1 MEKIKYPRYLFDQI
15 NNWLFQEKVIIVYGP
30 RQVGKTTLCKEIIDG
45 QPNSLYLNCEQVK
58 IKDVLESGNL
68 ENIRAY
74 LGDYKLVVF
83 DEAQKIKQIGG
94 LLKLLNDTDPE
105 IQIIATGSSSFELSN
120 EITEPLTGRNIKFIM
135 YPVSLNEVSGIFNP
149 FEIDEKIEGFLRFG
163 MYPDI
168 LGRDD
173 SQKTTLLDMLATDY
187 LFRDILNYEN
197 LKQPELLVQLLKA
210 IALQLGSE
218 VSFRELAVLLK
229 TTVETIQRYLD
240 ILERSFVLFHLTSFS
255 RNLRSELTR
264 SRKYYFYDNGIRNS
278 LIQNYN
284 MLTNRNDI
292 GALWENFCI
301 TERMKFL
308 QKEKRKANLYFWRTY
323 QQNEIDLVEESGGE
337 LTAIEFKWNPQAKA
351 KTPTMFLTTYPN
363 SQFKVVHSKN
373 FRDFLIG

>member
-1 MEKIKYPRYLFDQI
+1 MERIKYPRYLFDQI

-30 RQVGKTTLCKEIIDG
+30 RQVGKTTLCKEFIDG
-45 QPNSLYLNCEQVK
+45 HPNSLYLNCEQVK

-74 LGDYKLVVF
+74 LGGYKLVVF

-94 LLKLLNDTDPE
+94 LLKLLNDTYPE

-135 YPVSLNEVSGIFNP
+135 YPVSLSEVSGIFNP

-163 MYPDI
+163 MYSDI
-168 LGRDD
+168 LEKDD
-173 SQKTTLLDMLATDY
+173 SQKTTLLDMLAPDY

-264 SRKYYFYDNGIRNS
+264 SRKYYFYDTGIRNS

-284 MLTNRNDI
+284 MFTNRNDI
-292 GALWENFCI
+292 GAEWENFCI

-308 QKEKRKANLYFWRTY
+308 QKEKRKANLNFWRTY
-323 QQNEIDLVEESGGE
+323 QQNEIDLIEESGGV
-337 LTAIEFKWNPQAKA
+337 LTAVEFKWNPKAKA
-351 KTPTMFLTTYPN
+351 KFPKEFLTAYPN
-363 SQFKVVHSKN
+363 SQFKVVHSQN
-373 FRDFLIG
+373 FRDFLMG